1 MIEEVEKDRLIEAAE
16 ELDPA
21 LASVLVPLGLASRR
35 IKAVVERETEMSAPE
50 WFTLSTLG
58 KEDGIS
64 QGDMCQRFDLDPS
77 RLTRLGQTLERE
89 GMIRRERDPED
100 NRVVRMYLTEKGRGK
115 LRHLPQLSE
124 ELGRRIRGVL
134 SDEELKEL
142 RRMLVVLAQAM
153 KGDAEG

>member
-1 MIEEVEKDRLIEAAE
+1 MIEEVEKDRLMEAAE

-21 LASVLVPLGLASRR
+21 LASVLVPLGLAARR

-64 QGDMCQRFDLDPS
+64 QGEMCQRFDLDPS

-100 NRVVRMYLTEKGRGK
+100 NRVVRMYLTEKGRDN

-124 ELGRRIRGVL
+124 ELERRIRGVL

-153 KGDAEG
+153 KG

>member
-1 MIEEVEKDRLIEAAE
+1 MIEEVEKDRLMEAAE

-35 IKAVVERETEMSAPE
+35 IKAVVERETEMSAPG

-64 QGDMCQRFDLDPS
+64 QGDICQRFDLDPS
-77 RLTRLGQTLERE
+77 RLTRLSQTLERE
-89 GMIRRERDPED
+89 GMIRRKRDPED

-153 KGDAEG
+153 KG

>member
-1 MIEEVEKDRLIEAAE
+1 MIEEVEKDRLMEAAE

-21 LASVLVPLGLASRR
+21 LASVLVPLGLAARR

-50 WFTLSTLG
+50 WFALSTLG

-64 QGDMCQRFDLDPS
+64 QGEMCQRFDLDPS

-100 NRVVRMYLTEKGRGK
+100 NRVVRMYLTEKGRDN

-153 KGDAEG
+153 KG

>member
-1 MIEEVEKDRLIEAAE
+1 MIEEVEKDRLMEAEE

-64 QGDMCQRFDLDPS
+64 QGDICQRFDLDPS
-77 RLTRLGQTLERE
+77 RLTRLSQTLERE

-100 NRVVRMYLTEKGRGK
+100 NRVVRMYLTEKGRDK

-153 KGDAEG
+153 KG